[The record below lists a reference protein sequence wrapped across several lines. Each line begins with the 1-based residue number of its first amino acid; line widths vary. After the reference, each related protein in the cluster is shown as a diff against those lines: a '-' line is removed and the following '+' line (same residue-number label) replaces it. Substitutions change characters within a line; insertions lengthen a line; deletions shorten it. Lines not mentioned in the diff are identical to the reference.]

1 MILRAAAL
9 ADIADEKIT
18 LIESLNSNSKITA
31 DPEREQARDRAI
43 KSVNSGR

>member
-43 KSVNSGR
+43 KSANKGQ